1 MTLFLNLKRDIMSY
15 ELVNIEV
22 KKRNKK
28 KKEGNTSY
36 LKHIQMQSIATIT
49 AVISKHGLFSFGAS
63 YTMLSST

>member
-1 MTLFLNLKRDIMSY
+1 MSY

-36 LKHIQMQSIATIT
+36 LKHIQTQSIASII
-49 AVISKHGLFSFGAS
+49 AVISRHSLFSFGTS
-63 YTMLSST
+63 YITLSST